1 MFGRKRA
8 AEKDEKVVDL
18 ASMQNLEDGPE
29 TRPCKAK
36 KDVKGG
42 DKFIKWSPSGIV
54 QSPVPLSRQGTI
66 RQNEKVS

>member
-18 ASMQNLEDGPE
+18 ASMQSLEDGPE

-36 KDVKGG
+36 K
-42 DKFIKWSPSGIV
+42 
-54 QSPVPLSRQGTI
+54 RA
-66 RQNEKVS
+66 